1 MGTAN
6 DWKIALHQGQDFTAV
21 IIDLSKAFST
31 VFHKLLKDN
40 LAAYGKSN
48 YGSNVLWEI
57 RKRVIVNGAESE
69 WY

>member
-1 MGTAN
+1 MN
-6 DWKIALHQGQDFTAV
+6 DWKIALDQGQDFTAV
-21 IIDLSKAFST
+21 MIDLSKAFST

-40 LAAYGKSN
+40 QAAYGKSN
-48 YGSNVLWEI
+48 YGSNVLEI